1 MHSAW
6 TLQNGFKTV
15 QANFG
20 ENLKVVGSSDVLGG
34 WDVSKSPSMT
44 WTDGD
49 VWCLELEIPAEEE
62 QIHFKAGHYLTSVE
76 PVDA

>member
-1 MHSAW
+1 M
-6 TLQNGFKTV
+6 

-20 ENLKVVGSSDVLGG
+20 ESLKVVGSSDALGG

-62 QIHFKAGHYLTSVE
+62 QIHFKARRHGWVQSACRCSLPQSST
-76 PVDA
+76 ACR